1 MTQNAVRMQL
11 KAVFAKTGVKRQAEP
26 VSLLAFP
33 PYEAG
38 GVVKAATCDRIFS
51 RRAAARRVA
60 AIASVSRSLGGNMKR
75 LVLAAVIAAAGVAG
89 ASAQTFPTRQIIM
102 VVPFAAGG
110 PTDTIA
116 RILAEGMRQ
125 SLGQT
130 VIIENTTGAAGSI
143 GVGRVARATPDGY
156 TIGIGH
162 WSTHVVNPAVYPLQ
176 YDVLNDFQ
184 PISLV
189 ANNPQLVVS
198 KNAVPAKD
206 MKELITWIKQN
217 GDHITQ
223 GTAGAGSASHIA
235 GLYFQKL
242 TGTMFQFIPYR
253 GAGPVMQDMLA
264 GHIDLNFDQAANSL
278 PQVRAGQIRAYA
290 VTAKTRLAAAP
301 DIPTVDEAG
310 VPGFYIAVWHA
321 LWAPKGTPND
331 VMAKLVDATRAALA
345 NPLVQKRLTDLGQ
358 EIPALEQ
365 QSPEALRAHH
375 KAELDKWVPLIKA
388 ANIKLE

>member
-1 MTQNAVRMQL
+1 MGL
-11 KAVFAKTGVKRQAEP
+11 
-26 VSLLAFP
+26 
-33 PYEAG
+33 
-38 GVVKAATCDRIFS
+38 
-51 RRAAARRVA
+51 AAAGA
-60 AIASVSRSLGGNMKR
+60 ADSKNRGGKHVRR
-75 LVLAAVIAAAGVAG
+75 LVLAAIVAAAGVAG
-89 ASAQTFPTRQIIM
+89 ASAQTYPTRNINL

-130 VIIENTTGAAGSI
+130 VIVENITGAAGSI
-143 GVGRVARATPDGY
+143 GVGRVARAAPDGY

-162 WSTHVVNPAVYPLQ
+162 WSTHVVNAAVYPLQ
-176 YDVLNDFQ
+176 YDVLNDFE

-189 ANNPQLVVS
+189 ATNPQLIVS

-206 MKELITWIKQN
+206 LTELIAWIKAN
-217 GDHITQ
+217 GDKVTQ

-235 GLYFQKL
+235 GIYFQKL
-242 TGTMFQFIPYR
+242 TGTTFRFIPYR

-264 GHIDLNFDQAANSL
+264 GNIDLNFDQAANSL

-290 VTAKTRLAAAP
+290 VTAKARLAAAP

-310 VPGFYIAVWHA
+310 VPGFYIAVWHG
-321 LWAPKGTPND
+321 LWAPKKTPKD
-331 VMAKLVDATRAALA
+331 VMAKLIDATRAALA
-345 NPLVQKRLTDLGQ
+345 NPLVQKRLSELGQ
-358 EIPALEQ
+358 EIPSLDQ
-365 QSPEALRAHH
+365 QSPEALRAYH

>member
-1 MTQNAVRMQL
+1 
-11 KAVFAKTGVKRQAEP
+11 
-26 VSLLAFP
+26 
-33 PYEAG
+33 
-38 GVVKAATCDRIFS
+38 
-51 RRAAARRVA
+51 
-60 AIASVSRSLGGNMKR
+60 MKR
-75 LVLAAVIAAAGVAG
+75 LVLAAVIAAAGVSSA
-89 ASAQTFPTRQIIM
+89 AAQTYPTRSINL

-125 SLGQT
+125 ALGQT
-130 VIIENTTGAAGSI
+130 VIVENVTGAAGSI

-162 WSTHVVNPAVYPLQ
+162 WSTHVVNAAVYPLQ
-176 YDVLNDFQ
+176 YDVLNDFE

-198 KNAVPAKD
+198 KSAVPAKD
-206 MKELITWIKQN
+206 LKELIAWIKQN
-217 GDHITQ
+217 GDQVTQ

-235 GLYFQKL
+235 GVYFQKL
-242 TGTMFQFIPYR
+242 TGTTFRFVPYR

-310 VPGFYIAVWHA
+310 VPGFYIAVWHG
-321 LWAPKGTPND
+321 LWAPKNTPKE
-331 VMAKLVDATRAALA
+331 VMARLIEATRAALA
-345 NPLVQKRLTDLGQ
+345 NPLVQKRLADLGQ

-365 QSPEALRAHH
+365 QTPEALHAHH